1 MAGRYH
7 LDAHSAAMARQ
18 AAPPESPDGTA
29 QLAFDPALTNGP
41 LQPPGTTNMTPAAG
55 RSAMADKAAPA
66 PAPPNI
72 MAGHGTVVVP
82 ASGAPEPVT
91 LQAETSSVQLA
102 PQPLNGLAVMQLARH
117 AKLPSGLNTVSSA
130 AMLNRMLAVDSAGAL
145 FLSHDAG
152 KHWEAVRPQWSG
164 KAIAVQA
171 PPQNSYQLTPAARL
185 QNLDSASI
193 AAPAAQE
200 KRAGPNVNAS
210 VSSPPPPAP
219 PSGPALTTTGADPL
233 IPAMLFKLI
242 TDRHQTWVSA
252 DGKLWHEE

>member
-1 MAGRYH
+1 
-7 LDAHSAAMARQ
+7 
-18 AAPPESPDGTA
+18 
-29 QLAFDPALTNGP
+29 
-41 LQPPGTTNMTPAAG
+41 
-55 RSAMADKAAPA
+55 
-66 PAPPNI
+66 
-72 MAGHGTVVVP
+72 
-82 ASGAPEPVT
+82 
-91 LQAETSSVQLA
+91 
-102 PQPLNGLAVMQLARH
+102 
-117 AKLPSGLNTVSSA
+117 
-130 AMLNRMLAVDSAGAL
+130 
-145 FLSHDAG
+145 
-152 KHWEAVRPQWSG
+152 
-164 KAIAVQA
+164 VQA